1 MQAGEQAG
9 GQAGEPKEEEDAILP
24 CRFHPGARLCFADDT
39 PDVLAYP
46 INRKGWA
53 NLCRLLSRGNLRTEK
68 GNCILEEWDFLEWC
82 SEMMLAVVPDF
93 SNLDDPAA
101 VKEFEK
107 KLVTYR
113 EKFGKSLYLAVS
125 PTYDGRDAFVFAS
138 LAAISERAD
147 VPLIATNLPLY
158 HLPDRRSLSD
168 VVTAIRE
175 HVTIQ
180 EAGFRLSPNGE
191 RHIKP
196 GGEMAR
202 LFRAY
207 PQAIANTGRFFGRLT
222 FSLKELEHNYPD
234 ESIGGET
241 PQETLVRLTYAGAE
255 WRYRTTGIPPKCGR
269 PSPMNWT

>member
-1 MQAGEQAG
+1 MSEPATFDEPSFYEIGARSNFSFLEGAARPEEMVLVASVFGLSGIGLADRNSVAGVVRAHNQVVGMQESFRRQREKLEQEAAQKDEPAGNEGDGPIDVQAGEQAG

-113 EKFGKSLYLAVS
+113 EKFGKSLYLQ
-125 PTYDGRDAFVFAS
+125 S
-138 LAAISERAD
+138 LPPMTGAMPS
-147 VPLIATNLPLY
+147 
-158 HLPDRRSLSD
+158 SL
-168 VVTAIRE
+168 
-175 HVTIQ
+175 
-180 EAGFRLSPNGE
+180 
-191 RHIKP
+191 
-196 GGEMAR
+196 
-202 LFRAY
+202 
-207 PQAIANTGRFFGRLT
+207 QALLRFPRG
-222 FSLKELEHNYPD
+222 
-234 ESIGGET
+234 
-241 PQETLVRLTYAGAE
+241 
-255 WRYRTTGIPPKCGR
+255 
-269 PSPMNWT
+269 PMCR